1 MSKHTLEQVLE
12 ALINKEEDRASEL
25 LHQFFVAKGKSIYE
39 ELSQFD
45 EAAEEELDESEED
58 LEEGIGGAPG
68 ADFED
73 EIIAN
78 EEDLE
83 DEQLFG
89 EAEGDEDDA
98 MSAEEPGEEEATADL
113 AMGGDEAV
121 PGEEAAEG
129 EAGDAEEA
137 ISKVEDA
144 LSELRA
150 IFADLTGNEG
160 AAEEPAADADMP
172 AADGAEEDQLAAMGE
187 SVSLK
192 AVPAA
197 KMGDDGDKS
206 AKSPVSSGAKISGNG
221 AKAVNFTGQADGK
234 GGTQGGVLNPSAKT
248 DDMGNVNKVGNA
260 KAPAPKSVA
269 VPKNSDSASNKTSPV
284 VKS

>member
-25 LHQFFVAKGKSIYE
+25 LHQYFVSKGKSIYE

-45 EAAEEELDESEED
+45 EAAEEEELDESED
-58 LEEGIGGAPG
+58 EEVEESFGARPTD
-68 ADFED
+68 DFED
-73 EIIAN
+73 EIVADQ
-78 EEDLE
+78 EDLE
-83 DEQLFG
+83 DESLFG
-89 EAEGDEDDA
+89 EAEGDEDEMAADDSSQEDA
-98 MSAEEPGEEEATADL
+98 MADL
-113 AMGGDEAV
+113 AMGSEEEPAGDEA
-121 PGEEAAEG
+121 P
-129 EAGDAEEA
+129 AGDASSEA
-137 ISKVEDA
+137 SEKIDVATQALEDLKA
-144 LSELRA
+144 LFAELSGEA
-150 IFADLTGNEG
+150 PAD
-160 AAEEPAADADMP
+160 DMP
-172 AADGAEEDQLAAMGE
+172 AGDDMPAEESLMAFGE
-187 SVSLK
+187 ATSLK

-206 AKSPVSSGAKISGNG
+206 AKSPVSGGPKVGGNG

-234 GGTQGGVLNPSAKT
+234 GGTQGGVLNPSPKT

-269 VPKNSDSASNKTSPV
+269 VPKTSDTASNKHSPV